1 MSECADFEMT
11 MEKEIEDSFRKL
23 IQQTGPDKTGPDFT
37 AILMKNIQMETE
49 QALERAAVLETIL
62 TKLQPET
69 PSPLF
74 RKTIMAQIALAEKKA
89 EQPIV
94 SRKVWYLVAA
104 AAVLIIGFCGLGQS
118 AGAVAG
124 TPDVFRDTNNIL
136 MRFSSRVGVLPVI
149 YPIAMF
155 ALSILLFA
163 DYFVRYRLVR
173 H

>member
-1 MSECADFEMT
+1 
-11 MEKEIEDSFRKL
+11 MEKDKEDIFRKL
-23 IQQTGPDKTGPDFT
+23 IQQAGPDKTSPDFT
-37 AILMKNIQMETE
+37 GMLMKNIQIEAK
-49 QALERAAVLETIL
+49 QAFEREAVLETIL

-69 PSPLF
+69 PSLLF
-74 RKTIMAQIALAEKKA
+74 QKTIMAQIAMSEKKS
-89 EQPIV
+89 EQPII

-104 AAVLIIGFCGLGQS
+104 TVLLVIGFCLTGQS
-118 AGAVAG
+118 DTAEQR
-124 TPDVFRDTNNIL
+124 TPDFLRETNNVL
-136 MRFSSRVGVLPVI
+136 AVFSSSVGVLPVI